1 MKIRLLVSLLLL
13 ITVLG
18 FSQNKNKVLIIGIDG
33 CRPDVL
39 LQANTKNIDKLWKKG
54 AYSFKAKTDEIS
66 SSGICW
72 TGMLTGV
79 WHNKHNVISNSYK
92 NPNIKEYPHFFR
104 RLKQENPDFK
114 TYSII
119 HWDPLHK
126 ILQEGDADVFKTFKS
141 DETVTKSVI
150 DNLINKEVD
159 AMFVHLDDV
168 DHAGHKYG
176 YSSTVKEYVKSI
188 ETIDEQVGRIMK
200 ALKSRKNYKK
210 ENWLI
215 LLSTDHGGSEFGHG
229 KNIPEHTTIFFI
241 ASGKSTKK
249 GEIKEP
255 VNVIDVAAT
264 AMKHLGLAIKNEWN
278 LDAKPIGL
286 KK

>member
-1 MKIRLLVSLLLL
+1 MKFRLLIGLLFL
-13 ITVLG
+13 ITTTV

-39 LQANTKNIDKLWKKG
+39 LHAKTKNIDKLWKKG
-54 AYSFKAKTDEIS
+54 AYSFNAKTDELS

-79 WHNKHNVISNSYK
+79 WHKKHKVVSNSYK
-92 NPNIKEYPHFFR
+92 NPNINEYPHFFR
-104 RLKQENPDFK
+104 RLKQEKPSLK

-126 ILQEGDADVFKTFKS
+126 ILQDGDADVFETIKS
-141 DETVTKSVI
+141 DEGVTESVI
-150 DNLINKEVD
+150 SYLLNEEID

-176 YSSTVKEYVKSI
+176 YKSNVKEYVQSI
-188 ETIDEQVGRIMK
+188 EKIDDQVGRIVK
-200 ALKSRKNYKK
+200 SLKRRENYKK

-215 LLSTDHGGSEFGHG
+215 LLSTDHGGSEYGHG
-229 KNIPEHTTIFFI
+229 KNIPEHTTIFYI

-249 GEIKEP
+249 GEIKEK
-255 VNVIDVAAT
+255 VHVIDVAAT
-264 AMKHLGLAIKNEWN
+264 ALKHLGLTIKEEWN
-278 LDAKPIGL
+278 LDAKPKGL